1 MDNMS
6 IGTSLSRTSL
16 SHVRRHSP
24 HPSPL
29 PRSGRGG
36 QRGPGHG
43 LRGLAALAL
52 GAALAASAAAADLK
66 VGVITSL
73 SGPVSGLGVPYHKG
87 IQAAQAHMPD
97 IAGRKVQLIV
107 LDDASDPAT
116 AARNARK
123 LVTEDNVDVLIG
135 SSGVPNAMAIAAVA
149 RELNTPLIS
158 PTPVTIPG
166 PEGAWTVT
174 VSQPFPL
181 MVAGVVER
189 MKKSGVKTVAFI
201 GFSDALGDLAYDS
214 LVKSADAAGIKVVA
228 NERYARAD
236 SSVAGQVL
244 KIVAARPDAVFAGN
258 SGTPGALPYLGLAE
272 RGYKGQI
279 YGTHGL
285 INADFVRVG
294 GASIE
299 GLQVPSGPVLVADQ
313 LPDANP
319 IKKVSLAFR
328 SSYQK
333 SNGAVPTDAF
343 SSYTYDAYLL
353 LRDAASRAKGEPGTP
368 AYRTQLRDAIMSTKE
383 LVGTHGV
390 YNFKPDNRYGSDQRA
405 VVIVRMEKGQWK
417 LAPSP

>member
-1 MDNMS
+1 M
-6 IGTSLSRTSL
+6 
-16 SHVRRHSP
+16 
-24 HPSPL
+24 
-29 PRSGRGG
+29 
-36 QRGPGHG
+36 
-43 LRGLAALAL
+43 
-52 GAALAASAAAADLK
+52 
-66 VGVITSL
+66 
-73 SGPVSGLGVPYHKG
+73 
-87 IQAAQAHMPD
+87 
-97 IAGRKVQLIV
+97 
-107 LDDASDPAT
+107 LDDASDPTT
-116 AARNARK
+116 AGRNARK
-123 LVTEDNVDVLIG
+123 LVVEDKVDVLIG
-135 SSGVPNAMAIAAVA
+135 TSGVPSAMAIAAVA

-228 NERYARAD
+228 NERYARSD

-244 KIVAARPDAVFAGN
+244 KIVSGRPDAVFAGN
-258 SGTPGALPYLGLAE
+258 SGTPGALPYLALAE

-313 LPDANP
+313 LRCGQPDQEGVDELP
-319 IKKVSLAFR
+319 QRLPE
-328 SSYQK
+328 
-333 SNGAVPTDAF
+333 GARRGAHRC
-343 SSYTYDAYLL
+343 LL
-353 LRDAASRAKGEPGTP
+353 LLHLRRLPAAGDAASRTKGEPGTP
-368 AYRTQLRDAIMSTKE
+368 AYRTALRDAIVGTKE

-417 LAPSP
+417 LVP